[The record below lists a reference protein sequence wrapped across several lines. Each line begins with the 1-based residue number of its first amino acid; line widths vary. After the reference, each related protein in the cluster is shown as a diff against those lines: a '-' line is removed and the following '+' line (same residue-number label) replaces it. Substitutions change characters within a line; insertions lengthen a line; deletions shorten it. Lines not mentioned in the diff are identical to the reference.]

1 MQPSLFDDAPNE
13 PEPAPRTTTVVAS
26 WMTFPPSVLAY
37 LRTATYM
44 RLRTL
49 LSKLDM
55 AALEELVRAVNDE
68 HLTRYRPAKR
78 QRTRKV
84 RSNV

>member
-1 MQPSLFDDAPNE
+1 MQPSLFDNTTSE
-13 PEPAPRTTTVVAS
+13 PKRRISPVQPLWT
-26 WMTFPPSVLAY
+26 TFPPSVLVY

-44 RLRTL
+44 RLRIM

-55 AALEELVRAVNDE
+55 PALEELVRAANDE

-78 QRTRKV
+78 QRARKA
-84 RSNV
+84 RSIP